1 MVCPHSVIFSA
12 FTVGVLEISEPWDVR
27 VEASR
32 SEKQQKNRALVEALT
47 EHTRTPV
54 IFLSLEIGSFHQRL
68 SEGTKASIKEL
79 YTFTDQ
85 SVPYRYKKCR

>member
-1 MVCPHSVIFSA
+1 MCFSA
-12 FTVGVLEISEPWDVR
+12 FTVGVLEISLPWDVR

-54 IFLSLEIGSFHQRL
+54 IFLSLEVGSFYQRL